1 MKDDKTPW
9 KLIAQICANALM
21 VVAAFILLVG
31 FLPLGL
37 VCIAAIVLFNISFSK
52 IKAEM
57 KDKEAE
63 ADGLRSQVENL
74 SKYQPIVDAQAEAER
89 LTREAKTEAEQ
100 ITSVAQSQADSIVSI
115 AQTQANETASKAA
128 EIAKAANQKLAT
140 AEENAARRL
149 DDATV
154 EAKRII
160 AAAEVKAEE
169 IAGEAY
175 QIKGQVDVL
184 KATEQAIRNTIDGY
198 GDEWLKPTYSLLD
211 ELADEFSHT
220 DAGRRLKDARA
231 FTAHMV
237 ATDLAADCDYVEAS
251 RKKTAIRFVIDAF
264 NGKVDST
271 LSKTRDDNFGKLEQE
286 IRDAYATVN
295 FNGQAFRNAR
305 ITPEYLDARLQEL
318 KWAVIV
324 VELRKKEREEQRRIR
339 EQMREEARARREYER
354 AQKAAA
360 KEEAM
365 LKKAMEKA
373 KAMLEKAN
381 EEQRAKY
388 EAQLA
393 TLEQQL
399 KEAEEK
405 GQRALSMAQQTKHGN
420 VYVISNVGSFGEN
433 VYKVGMTR
441 RLEPMDRV
449 RELGDASVPFSF
461 DVHAIIESDDAP
473 ALEHALHQEL
483 AMMQVNKVNP
493 RKEFFRANLSDI
505 RSLVEKRGL
514 EAKWTMVAEAAEF
527 RETQAI
533 EERMKNDPDAQKQW
547 AEFYERVGREMGE
560 EDEDAEA

>member
-1 MKDDKTPW
+1 MKNDKKPW
-9 KLIAQICANALM
+9 KLIAQISANVLM
-21 VVAAFILLVG
+21 VVAAIVFLIA

-37 VCIAAIVLFNISFSK
+37 VCIGVIVLFNISFSRTMTEK
-52 IKAEM
+52 
-57 KDKEAE
+57 KDLQTEADALRGQVANLSRFQTIVDAEAE
-63 ADGLRSQVENL
+63 AARLITQ
-74 SKYQPIVDAQAEAER
+74 AQAEAEH
-89 LTREAKTEAEQ
+89 

-115 AQTQANETASKAA
+115 AQTQADETASKAA
-128 EIAKAANQKLAT
+128 ETAKTANQKLAA
-140 AEENAARRL
+140 AEESASRKL

-160 AAAEVKAEE
+160 ASAEAKAEE
-169 IAGEAY
+169 IAGDAY
-175 QIKGQVDVL
+175 RIKGQVDTL
-184 KATEQAIRNTIDGY
+184 KATELAIRNTIDGY

-237 ATDLAADCDYVEAS
+237 TTGLAASCDYMEES

-264 NGKVDST
+264 NGKVDSA
-271 LSKTRDDNFGKLEQE
+271 LSKTKDDNFGKLEQE

-305 ITPEYLDARLQEL
+305 INPEYLDARLQEL

-373 KAMLEKAN
+373 RAMLEKAN
-381 EEQRAKY
+381 EEQRAMY

-493 RKEFFRANLSDI
+493 RKEFFRASLSDI
-505 RSLVEKRGL
+505 RSLVEKHGL
-514 EAKWTMVAEAAEF
+514 EAKWTMVAEATEF

-533 EERMKNDPDAQKQW
+533 EARMKDDPEAQKRW

-560 EDEDAEA
+560 EDEDAEM